1 MLCAY
6 VARASDRLTPVSW
19 PSTHLNTSRALA
31 ETMEIQPSCYAD
43 YRKPLNIIADGLC
56 AYLDDLAPFV
66 CAARGLVTDAGWQA
80 HCDSCWPEW
89 SGFLPGCPMRRV
101 RALRAFPSE
110 VDQPLMWLDPTI
122 VSPKPSDN
130 IVLLELKRA
139 GAVLWRSTSQI
150 LVYQPT
156 YNYHGHEHVEA
167 ASFDMP
173 ANIVAAIDAEM
184 VQWWQRTGG
193 TWPPPDYEATGR
205 GSYQGQDKEGFD
217 IECWLQAWVQGKGVG
232 PHVFHPCMSLFS
244 VAWEL
249 AFPAREAFTTILY
262 TRDFVVG
269 DDLYGSIDFE
279 ICLYRKDYSTRGMN
293 APIEATAMLT
303 GRVAEHDSFL
313 TSGYLSKLTNIY
325 IQA

>member
-1 MLCAY
+1 
-6 VARASDRLTPVSW
+6 
-19 PSTHLNTSRALA
+19 
-31 ETMEIQPSCYAD
+31 
-43 YRKPLNIIADGLC
+43 
-56 AYLDDLAPFV
+56 
-66 CAARGLVTDAGWQA
+66 
-80 HCDSCWPEW
+80 
-89 SGFLPGCPMRRV
+89 
-101 RALRAFPSE
+101 
-110 VDQPLMWLDPTI
+110 MWLDPTI

-150 LVYQPT
+150 LVYEPT

-173 ANIVAAIDAEM
+173 ANIAATVDAEM

-232 PHVFHPCMSLFS
+232 PRVFHPSMSLFS

-249 AFPAREAFTTILY
+249 AFPEREAFTTILY
-262 TRDFVVG
+262 TRDFVV
-269 DDLYGSIDFE
+269 
-279 ICLYRKDYSTRGMN
+279 
-293 APIEATAMLT
+293 
-303 GRVAEHDSFL
+303 
-313 TSGYLSKLTNIY
+313 
-325 IQA
+325 